1 MKLGDFIK
9 PFNGKE
15 NVELHI
21 DGLQLHFTAQ
31 NTKPEWMD
39 REIDHVQLQPDIY
52 LGICIYVK
60 EEQPEPAQ
68 PILITVN
75 SGVAW
80 LHDET
85 VPDGVQI
92 SIRDYDIEYRDP
104 DTLKGLPVDNNG
116 EHYEERGNASWNT
129 EN

>member
-9 PFNGKE
+9 TFNGKE

-21 DGLQLHFTAQ
+21 DGLQLHFTAR

-60 EEQPEPAQ
+60 EEQPEPVQ
-68 PILITVN
+68 PILITIN
-75 SGVAW
+75 GGVAW
-80 LHDET
+80 LHDDT
-85 VPDGVQI
+85 VPDGIKV
-92 SIRDYDIEYRDP
+92 SIRDYDLSEYITDEE
-104 DTLKGLPVDNNG
+104 LAQLPVDDEGNA
-116 EHYEERGNASWNT
+116 YEERGNV
-129 EN
+129 